1 MLAFFPAVCW
11 TGGMSVHL
19 FDGALGGLPAEPH
32 LLAEVTLRLIAD
44 SERERFDEEITTKH
58 YLKNATA
65 VGRVLRYVAEY
76 RGQWLAL
83 VVFSS
88 PAFHLKLRD
97 QWLGWSPRQLKERR
111 HLIAQNARFLVL
123 AAAGQWPNLASRVL
137 KLVCERLPADW
148 QAHFGYPVQVAETFV
163 DPQRFRGT
171 CYKAAGWQQLG
182 PTQGYERDWQ
192 DFYTDTQHPKQ
203 LWVRPLGAGALEQ
216 ARAPELP
223 CALADPQG
231 PLPPACP
238 VSTARLDSLW
248 ECFHEQMRDP
258 RKPRG
263 VRHKLAG
270 VLALIALAVAAGCK
284 GPHAIGEFA
293 QSLNHAQRRRLRCRP
308 RRGRPR
314 EYDVP
319 SERTFRRL
327 LAKVQAEALKDLL
340 VSWMQAEDPAPLR
353 VVHVDGKVVKNGHA
367 APPRCPAQQAEA
379 ASAEPCEIPAE
390 LQKPKADKA
399 LMLVNFQTTEQRL
412 VDQVAVPRD
421 TNEEAAVAAHL
432 PKLDLT
438 GVCLTADAAHTT
450 KANCRQLTQG
460 NGAEYFLFL
469 KANQPLALAKAEQL
483 LPGALPPSGHDGGQR
498 PRTNRNA

>member
-1 MLAFFPAVCW
+1 
-11 TGGMSVHL
+11 MSVHL
-19 FDGALGGLPAEPH
+19 FGGSVAGTPPEP
-32 LLAEVTLRLIAD
+32 LLLQAVAVRLIED
-44 SERERFDEEITTKH
+44 SERERFDEELVTKH
-58 YLKNATA
+58 YLKNANA

-76 RGQWLAL
+76 RDQWLAL

-88 PAFHLKLRD
+88 PAFHIKLRD
-97 QWLGWSPRQLKERR
+97 QWLHWPPRQVKERR

-123 AAAGQWPNLASRVL
+123 AAPGQWPNLASRVL
-137 KLVCERLPADW
+137 KLVCERLPQDW
-148 QAHFGYPVQVAETFV
+148 QEHFGYPVLVVETFV

-203 LWVRPLGAGALEQ
+203 LWVRALGEGALEKV
-216 ARAPELP
+216 RAPEL
-223 CALADPQG
+223 ASTLADPQG

-248 ECFHEQMRDP
+248 ECLHKQLTDP
-258 RKPRG
+258 RDPRG

-284 GPHAIGEFA
+284 GPHAIAQFA
-293 QSLNHAQRRRLRCRP
+293 QSLNPAQRRRLRCRP
-308 RRGRPR
+308 RRGRPG

-327 LAKVQAEALKDLL
+327 LQKVASEELKDVL
-340 VSWMQAEDPAPLR
+340 VSWMQAEDPAPLQ
-353 VVHVDGKVVKNGHA
+353 VVHVDGKVVKNA
-367 APPRCPAQQAEA
+367 DPAPPRSPAQQAQA
-379 ASAEPCEIPAE
+379 AAVQPCEVPAE

-432 PKLDLT
+432 PKMDLA
-438 GVCLTADAAHTT
+438 GVCLTADAAHTI

-460 NGAEYFLFL
+460 NGAEFFLFL

-483 LPGALPPSGHDGGQR
+483 LPGALPPSGQDGGQR
-498 PRTNRNA
+498 PRTN

>member
-1 MLAFFPAVCW
+1 MLLGAV
-11 TGGMSVHL
+11 TV
-19 FDGALGGLPAEPH
+19 
-32 LLAEVTLRLIAD
+32 RLIED
-44 SERERFDEEITTKH
+44 SERERFDEELVTKH
-58 YLKNATA
+58 YLKNAHA

-83 VVFSS
+83 LVFSS
-88 PAFHLKLRD
+88 PAFHIKLRD
-97 QWLGWSPRQLKERR
+97 QWLHWPARQVQERR

-123 AAAGQWPNLASRVL
+123 AAPGQWPNLASRVL

-148 QAHFGYPVQVAETFV
+148 QEHFGYPVKVAETFV
-163 DPQRFRGT
+163 DPQRFRAT

-203 LWVRPLGAGALEQ
+203 LWVRPLGEGALEQ
-216 ARAPELP
+216 VRAPELP
-223 CALADPQG
+223 PALANPQG

-248 ECFHEQMRDP
+248 ECFHKQMTDP
-258 RKPRG
+258 RDPRG

-270 VLALIALAVAAGCK
+270 FLALIALAVTAGCK
-284 GPHAIGEFA
+284 GPHAIAQFA
-293 QSLNHAQRRRLRCRP
+293 ESLNPGQRRRLRCRP
-308 RRGRPR
+308 RRGRPS

-327 LAKVQAEALKDLL
+327 LAKVDSEQLKDVL
-340 VSWMQAEDPAPLR
+340 VSWMQAEDPAPLA
-353 VVHVDGKVVKNGHA
+353 VVHVDGKVIKNA
-367 APPRCPAQQAEA
+367 YPAPPRCPAQQAEA
-379 ASAEPCEIPAE
+379 ASAEPSEVPAE

-432 PKLDLT
+432 PKMDLAGT
-438 GVCLTADAAHTT
+438 CLTADAAHTT
-450 KANCRQLTQG
+450 KANCRQLTQS
-460 NGAEYFLFL
+460 NGAEFFLFL
-469 KANQPLALAKAEQL
+469 KKNQPLALAKAEQL
-483 LPGALPPSGHDGGQR
+483 LLGTLPPSGHDGGQR
-498 PRTNRNA
+498 PRTH